1 MGGRAGRRAPSV
13 RRAAFC
19 LLLAATAAG
28 WSAAPAM
35 AAGTK
40 ITLRDSDYG
49 RMLWGPG
56 RQAVYIFERDE
67 PDKSRCYGECARAW
81 PPVFTEGKPVARDGV
96 RQGLL
101 GRTTRRNG
109 KRQVTYDGKPLYYY
123 AHEGPDEVLCHDV
136 FLNGGYWWVVGRN
149 GDRRP

>member
-1 MGGRAGRRAPSV
+1 
-13 RRAAFC
+13 
-19 LLLAATAAG
+19 
-28 WSAAPAM
+28 M
-35 AAGTK
+35 AVGTR

-67 PDKSRCYGECARAW
+67 PDKSRCYRECARDW
-81 PPVFTEGKPVARDGV
+81 PPVLTEGKPIAGDGV

-109 KRQVTYDGKPLYYY
+109 KRQVTYDGQPLYYY
-123 AHEGPDEVLCHDV
+123 AHEGRDEVLCHNV

-149 GDRRP
+149 GNRRP

>member
-1 MGGRAGRRAPSV
+1 V

-19 LLLAATAAG
+19 LLLAVVAAG

-35 AAGTK
+35 AAGAK
-40 ITLRDSDYG
+40 LTLRDSDYG

-67 PDKSRCYGECARAW
+67 PDKSRCYRECARAW
-81 PPVFTEGKPVARDGV
+81 PPVLTEGKPIAGDGV

-109 KRQVTYDGKPLYYY
+109 DKQVTYNGKPLYYY
-123 AHEGPDEVLCHDV
+123 ADEGPDEVLCHDV
-136 FLNGGYWWVVGRN
+136 FVNGGYWWVVGRN
-149 GDRRP
+149 GNRRP